1 MTRRWIRVTL
11 VAVIA
16 LASAGAARA
25 QGDSTTV
32 ARVSLEAFK
41 KDLDAGRILVID
53 VRGAETYRAGHI
65 PGALHVPLSAWAEH
79 LPKLKASKKPI
90 VAYCA

>member
-1 MTRRWIRVTL
+1 MSWRSRGATL
-11 VAVIA
+11 VALIA
-16 LASAGAARA
+16 LQGVALVHADNDPAA
-25 QGDSTTV
+25 V
-32 ARVSLEAFK
+32 PRVSLADFK
-41 KDLDAGRILVID
+41 KELDAGKVLVID

-65 PGALHVPLSAWAEH
+65 PGALHVPLSAWSEH